1 VQDATA
7 SITQLLQQWRTGDRS
22 AENELF
28 AIVLPR
34 LHQLAR
40 FLMKRERRDHT
51 LQPTELVDEVYLR
64 LVAAQDQDW
73 RSRQHF
79 YAITARVMR
88 RYLID
93 YARGRPHAKV
103 VALEGLENLV
113 PSDQGQL
120 ELAVEI
126 DRLLEELTVAQPE
139 WCTVV
144 ELKFF
149 LGLTD
154 EEAADAMGL
163 RLRTM
168 QRMWRDA
175 RQWLF
180 ERTELQRAGH
190 NTR

>member
-1 VQDATA
+1 MQEASA
-7 SITQLLQQWRTGDRS
+7 SITQLLQQWRSGDRT

-28 AIVLPR
+28 ALVLPR
-34 LHQLAR
+34 MHQLAR
-40 FLMKRERRDHT
+40 FLMSRERRDHT

-64 LVAAQDQDW
+64 LVAAHDQDW
-73 RSRQHF
+73 RNRQHF
-79 YAITARVMR
+79 FAITARVMR

-93 YARGRPHAKV
+93 HARGRPNAQV
-103 VALEGLENLV
+103 VGLDGLENLL
-113 PSDQGQL
+113 PSERGKL
-120 ELAVEI
+120 EQAVEI
-126 DRLLEELTVAQPE
+126 DRLLEELTTVQPE

-154 EEAADAMGL
+154 DEAAEAMGVK
-163 RLRTM
+163 LRTL

-180 ERTELQRAGH
+180 ERAELQRAGH
-190 NTR
+190 NAR

>member
-34 LHQLAR
+34 LRQLAR
-40 FLMKRERRDHT
+40 FLMKRERPDHT
-51 LQPTELVDEVYLR
+51 LQATELVDEVYLR

-79 YAITARVMR
+79 FAITARVMR

-93 YARGRPHAKV
+93 YARGRPHAKH

-113 PSDQGQL
+113 PSDESKL

-126 DRLLEELTVAQPE
+126 DRLLEELMLVQPE

-163 RLRTM
+163 RLRTL

-180 ERTELQRAGH
+180 ERSELQRAGH

>member
-190 NTR
+190 NPG